1 MPAAPMAM
9 SQASRSLV
17 EVHLIPARSRRD
29 RKMLGMCKAE
39 HTAEEKVAALGS
51 MTVTIR

>member
-1 MPAAPMAM
+1 VGTAVDP
-9 SQASRSLV
+9 
-17 EVHLIPARSRRD
+17 RSRRD